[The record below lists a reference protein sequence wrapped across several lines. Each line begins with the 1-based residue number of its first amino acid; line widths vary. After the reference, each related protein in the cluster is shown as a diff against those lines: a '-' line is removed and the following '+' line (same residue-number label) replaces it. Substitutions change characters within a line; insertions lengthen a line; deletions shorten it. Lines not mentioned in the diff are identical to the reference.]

1 LIKTL
6 KEGGKTIIFSG
17 HDLAQVEDICDPV
30 LIMKDGIAVA
40 YGTIRELKEQYG
52 TTAYSITY
60 ESGGTIQ
67 ELTIKDMDEMNQA
80 VRKIVNDGGSISDV
94 SVEESD
100 LKEIFLGLVGIEE

>member
-1 LIKTL
+1 
-6 KEGGKTIIFSG
+6 
-17 HDLAQVEDICDPV
+17 
-30 LIMKDGIAVA
+30 MKDGIAVA